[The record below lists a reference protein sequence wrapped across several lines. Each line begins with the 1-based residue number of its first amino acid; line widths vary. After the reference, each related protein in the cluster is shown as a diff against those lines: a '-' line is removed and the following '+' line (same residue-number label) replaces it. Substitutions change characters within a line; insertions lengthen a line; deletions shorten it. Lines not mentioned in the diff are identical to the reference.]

1 MPDHRHLKLRRL
13 PETLERRKKPGF
25 SAAKSERRTGYGRMV
40 RRQVEDAARSQQRTK
55 PSRFVDPSLIFRVQM
70 QGMLQESDWES
81 LGLRLLSSDED
92 RNIVLFSSN
101 GDLDAF
107 YRRLDDY
114 DGPIPE
120 GQRGRR
126 YENFVAALKILER

>member
-1 MPDHRHLKLRRL
+1 M
-13 PETLERRKKPGF
+13 
-25 SAAKSERRTGYGRMV
+25 
-40 RRQVEDAARSQQRTK
+40 
-55 PSRFVDPSLIFRVQM
+55 
-70 QGMLQESDWES
+70 
-81 LGLRLLSSDED
+81 LSSDED

-126 YENFVAALKILER
+126 YENFVARIEDIGALNARDRLGMRMKKAGYMEARDLLDDEAFLVDVELWEFGSRSERERKAQEIDA